1 MPTNQCHAFSSLCSR
16 DINDLIGQEHFG
28 PYIRNQNFS
37 KYEFWSSIQQ
47 LIQTFILGQIE
58 KKKLNF
64 PIHSKNPRL
73 DLFSPFLRVKTFF
86 SKNPS
91 QSCITPYEPLTRC

>member
-58 KKKLNF
+58 KKKT
-64 PIHSKNPRL
+64 K
-73 DLFSPFLRVKTFF
+73 FSYTF
-86 SKNPS
+86 K
-91 QSCITPYEPLTRC
+91 EP